1 MAKKSL
7 QVQQLNT
14 KMLSFAILQEVT
26 IPPTGWIRAIRTT
39 IGMSMRQLGK
49 KLNVTK
55 QGIMDIENRERDGSI
70 TLKSLREIAR
80 VMDMQLVYGL
90 VPNDGSLDALI
101 DKKAVEVAKQVVMR
115 SAQTMAL
122 EDQANSSIR
131 IETAIRER
139 AEAIKSEM
147 PKILWD

>member
-1 MAKKSL
+1 MAKNSL

>member
-1 MAKKSL
+1 MAKNSL

-115 SAQTMAL
+115 SAQTMTL